1 MSFAFNMYGDA
12 SPTSPTGP
20 TGPTG
25 GTLYSYPPL
34 A

>member
-1 MSFAFNMYGDA
+1 MSVAFNMYGVA
-12 SPTSPTGP
+12 SPTGP

-25 GTLYSYPPL
+25 GTPYSYPTL

>member
-12 SPTSPTGP
+12 SPTSA

>member
-1 MSFAFNMYGDA
+1 MSFVFNMYGDA

>member
-1 MSFAFNMYGDA
+1 MSVAFNMYGVA
-12 SPTSPTGP
+12 SPTGP

-25 GTLYSYPPL
+25 GTPYSYPPL